1 MKRICISMMAMCCIT
16 FAYAQTFTLKS
27 KDIGGQATN
36 KEFFNGFGCTGENV
50 SPQLSWENVPAGTQ
64 SFAVTIY
71 DKDAPT
77 GSGFWHWVIF
87 NIPANVTELKTN
99 AGDVTKSIAPAG
111 VVQSITDFGKFGYGG
126 PCPPPGR
133 IHEYLIT
140 VYALKSK
147 LELDKNTTPAVV
159 GFNLNQLVLGK
170 REHRLSEL
178 RGAAHVGEPRL
189 CAVEFLTGRGAND
202 LTARIRSGTEVF
214 AQPRVVA

>member
-1 MKRICISMMAMCCIT
+1 MKRLLLSTIALCSIT
-16 FAYAQTFTLKS
+16 FGFAQNFTLKS

-36 KEFFNGFGCTGENV
+36 KEFFNGFDCTGENV

-64 SFAVTIY
+64 SFAVTMY

-99 AGDVTKSIAPAG
+99 AGDITKNLAPAG
-111 VVQSITDFGKFGYGG
+111 VVQGITDAGKHGYVG
-126 PCPPPGR
+126 PCPPPGP

-147 LELDKNTTPAVV
+147 IDLDKNAPPALV
-159 GFNLNQLVLGK
+159 GFYMSKSVIAKASIVMYGK
-170 REHRLSEL
+170 R
-178 RGAAHVGEPRL
+178 
-189 CAVEFLTGRGAND
+189 
-202 LTARIRSGTEVF
+202 
-214 AQPRVVA
+214 